1 MTVAATADRMQEWCG
16 KLIEK
21 SPNFP
26 SLEECL
32 KKILALEA
40 LSDLP
45 AGTRVLVRGDTDV
58 VVDEKGEPD
67 DDARLRALVETLKFG
82 AGEGWVQILYGH
94 RGRDPGLSLE
104 PVAAYLE
111 KLLAAAGVKCGKLQV
126 VGDWMNDQTGEI
138 LDAAGAAVAK
148 LAPGSI
154 VLLENTRK
162 YKLEQALWKAKPADL
177 PALAP
182 KLAAYADG
190 LRAKI
195 ARVHV
200 NEGFAAS
207 NRDLS
212 STVVPLTMDRCALGK
227 YIDGELRTHL
237 QKTRMAQLVIF
248 SGMKL
253 EKLDDLQGILNRGQ
267 VRVVIAAGL
276 LALAL
281 KKADADLAGRPFEMG
296 VAGSQKESKIYI
308 PPERIEQ
315 AKAMLTGAR
324 SKGVE
329 FVLPVDF
336 ILGNGA
342 ASETIPADGAQ
353 FDVGPGTI
361 ALHAAKV
368 GEFIQYHRQKLA
380 GGKGPAVAFHNGVF
394 GKFEEEQFAVGT
406 RKFMDQLKRMT
417 GAGLLVYV
425 GGGEGGAALHR
436 YGDESWVTH
445 CFTAGGTIL
454 KALGTEPI
462 PYIKALYLAAK

>member
-1 MTVAATADRMQEWCG
+1 MTVAVTAERMQEWCG
-16 KLIEK
+16 RLIEK
-21 SPNFP
+21 SPHFP

-32 KKILALEA
+32 KKIPSLDA

-45 AGTRVLVRGDTDV
+45 AETRVLVRGDTDV
-58 VVDEKGEPD
+58 VFDEKGEPD

-82 AGEGWVQILYGH
+82 AGKGWVQILYGH
-94 RGRDPGLSLE
+94 RGRDPKLSLE

-111 KLLAAAGVKCGKLQV
+111 KLLAAAGVKCGKLPV
-126 VGDWMNDQTGEI
+126 VGEWMNDETGEI
-138 LDAAGAAVAK
+138 LDAARAAVAK

-162 YKLEQALWKAKPADL
+162 YKLEQALWKAKSADL

-182 KLAAYADG
+182 KLAAYASGMRD
-190 LRAKI
+190 KF

-237 QKTRMAQLVIF
+237 QKTRLAELVIF

-281 KKADADLAGRPFEMG
+281 KKADADLAGKPFEMG

-315 AKAMLTGAR
+315 ARAMLTGAR
-324 SKGVE
+324 AKGVE

-342 ASETIPADGAQ
+342 ASETIPAAGAQ
-353 FDVGPGTI
+353 FDVGPKTI

-380 GGKGPAVAFHNGVF
+380 DGKGPAVAFHNGVF

-417 GAGLLVYV
+417 EAGLLVYV
-425 GGGEGGAALHR
+425 GGGEGGAALHK

>member
-1 MTVAATADRMQEWCG
+1 MMSISAEAMQRWCAQ
-16 KLIEK
+16 LIEK

-26 SLEECL
+26 ALEECL
-32 KKILALEA
+32 KSIPALDG

-45 AGTRVLVRGDTDV
+45 SGTRVLVRGDTDV
-58 VVDEKGEPD
+58 VFDEQGRPD
-67 DDARLRALVETLKFG
+67 DDARLVALVETLKVG
-82 AGEGWVQILYGH
+82 AARGWVQILYGH
-94 RGRDPGLSLE
+94 RGRDPKLSLE

-111 KLLAAAGVKCGKLQV
+111 KLLAVAGIKCGKLAV
-126 VGDWMNDQTGEI
+126 IGDWMNDETGEI
-138 LDAAGAAVAK
+138 FDTAGAAVAK
-148 LAPGSI
+148 LAPGAI

-177 PALAP
+177 AGLAP
-182 KLAAYADG
+182 KLAAYANG
-190 LRAKI
+190 MREKLAK
-195 ARVHV
+195 VHI

-212 STVVPLTMDRCALGK
+212 STIVPVAMDRTALGK

-237 QKTRMAQLVIF
+237 QKTRLAELVVF
-248 SGMKL
+248 SGMKM

-281 KKADADLAGRPFEMG
+281 KKADADLAGKPFEMG
-296 VAGSQKESKIYI
+296 VAGSNKESKIYI
-308 PPERIEQ
+308 APERIEQ

-324 SKGVE
+324 KNGVE

-336 ILGNGA
+336 ILGNGQP
-342 ASETIPADGAQ
+342 SETIPADGAQ
-353 FDVGPGTI
+353 FDVGPKTI

-368 GEFIQYHRQKLA
+368 DEFIKYHQQKLA
-380 GGKGPAVAFHNGVF
+380 AGKGPAVAFHNGVF
-394 GKFEEEQFAVGT
+394 GKFEEDQFSFGT

-417 GAGLLVYV
+417 AAGLLVYV
-425 GGGEGGAALHR
+425 GGGEGGAALHK
-436 YGDESWVTH
+436 YGKEAWVTH

-462 PYIKALYLAAK
+462 PYIKALYLAASR

>member
-1 MTVAATADRMQEWCG
+1 MSLSIERIEEWCR

-21 SPNFP
+21 SPDFP
-26 SLEECL
+26 GLEECL
-32 KKILALEA
+32 NKIPQIDS

-45 AGTRVLVRGDTDV
+45 AGTTALVRGDTDV
-58 VVDEKGEPD
+58 VFDERGEPD
-67 DDARLRALVETLKFG
+67 DDSRLRALVETLRFG
-82 AGEGWVQILYGH
+82 VERGWVQVLYGH
-94 RGRDPGLSLE
+94 RGRDPQLSLE

-111 KLLAAAGVKCGKLQV
+111 KLLADAGVRTGKLQLIR
-126 VGDWMNDQTGEI
+126 DWMKDETGEI
-138 LDAAGAAVAK
+138 LDAAGTAVAQ
-148 LAPGSI
+148 LPPGSI

-177 PALAP
+177 AGLAP
-182 KLAAYADG
+182 RLAAYANGMRD
-190 LRAKI
+190 KI

-212 STVVPLTMDRCALGK
+212 STVVPVAMDRVAFGK

-237 QKTRMAQLVIF
+237 QKTRQAELVIF

-281 KKADADLAGRPFEMG
+281 KKADADLARKPFEMG
-296 VAGSQKESKIYI
+296 VAGSQKESKIFI

-315 AKAMLTGAR
+315 AKAMLSSAGKR
-324 SKGVE
+324 GVE

-336 ILGNGA
+336 ILGDGS
-342 ASETIPADGAQ
+342 ASDTIPVGGAQ
-353 FDVGPGTI
+353 FDVGPRTV

-368 GEFIQYHRQKLA
+368 GDFLGYHQQKLSS
-380 GGKGPAVAFHNGVF
+380 GKGPAVVFHNGVF
-394 GKFEEEQFAVGT
+394 GKFEEEQFAAGT
-406 RKFMDQLKRMT
+406 RRFMDQLKRMT
-417 GAGLLVYV
+417 QAGLLVYV
-425 GGGEGGAALHR
+425 GGGEGGAALHK
-436 YGDESWVTH
+436 YGDDSWVTH

-462 PYIKALYLAAK
+462 PYIKALFLACK